1 MKIGLVRRGFS
12 ATGGAEAYLLR
23 LAAGLRAAGRESI
36 LFGSPGWPEERREGI
51 EFSPVEGRG
60 PKAFAD
66 ALAAARP
73 RDRCDVL
80 FSLERVW
87 ACDCY
92 RAGDGVHRA
101 WLERRAREE
110 PAWRAWFRHWN
121 PKHRQLL
128 AIEETLLGR
137 GGAKQ
142 IIANSEMVR
151 REILAHY
158 GGDAGR
164 ISVIY
169 NGLPAA
175 AFQPPAP
182 GSRERIRGAAGLAE
196 RDFAVLFA
204 GSGWER
210 KGLRC
215 LVEAVETLPESIA
228 PRLLV
233 AGRGNPGS
241 LGRVSS
247 RVRFL
252 GPVADMAA
260 VYAGADVFA
269 LPTLYDP
276 FSNACLEAMAAGLPV
291 MTTDANG
298 FAEILEPGQTG
309 EILTPGASL
318 ADALEAWADPGRRA
332 AARPLCAEK
341 AASFSIEANVE
352 STLAKLCV

>member
-1 MKIGLVRRGFS
+1 
-12 ATGGAEAYLLR
+12 
-23 LAAGLRAAGRESI
+23 LAAGLRAAGRECL
-36 LFGSPGWPEERREGI
+36 LFGSPQWPAERREGI
-51 EFSPVEGRG
+51 EFAPIEGRS
-60 PKAFAD
+60 PRAFAD
-66 ALAAARP
+66 ALVAARP

-87 ACDCY
+87 ECDCY

-101 WLERRAREE
+101 WLERRGRG
-110 PAWRAWFRHWN
+110 WQAWFRRWN

-128 AIEETLLGR
+128 ELEEALLGR
-137 GGAKQ
+137 GGARQ

-151 REILAHY
+151 REILENY
-158 GGDAGR
+158 GGDPGR

-169 NGLPAA
+169 NGLPAS
-175 AFQPPAP
+175 AFQAP
-182 GSRERIRGAAGLAE
+182 EGIREA
-196 RDFAVLFA
+196 RDFVVLFA

-210 KGLRC
+210 KGLRR
-215 LVEAVETLPESIA
+215 LVEAVETLPESIE

-233 AGRGNPGS
+233 AGRGNPRS

-260 VYAGADVFA
+260 VYATADVFA

-291 MTTDANG
+291 ITTDANG
-298 FAEILEPGQTG
+298 FGEIIDPGKTG
-309 EILTPGASL
+309 EVLTPDASL
-318 ADALEAWADPGRRA
+318 AQALTAWSDPGRRA
-332 AARPLCAEK
+332 AARPLCVAK

-352 STLAKLCV
+352 QTMAKLCV